1 MGKTE
6 FHLITLGN
14 SFVINFQKAM
24 DDPKIKKAGMG
35 YNKEGFLITAYP
47 VDKVKEGRLIW
58 TR

>member
-35 YNKEGFLITAYP
+35 
-47 VDKVKEGRLIW
+47 
-58 TR
+58 